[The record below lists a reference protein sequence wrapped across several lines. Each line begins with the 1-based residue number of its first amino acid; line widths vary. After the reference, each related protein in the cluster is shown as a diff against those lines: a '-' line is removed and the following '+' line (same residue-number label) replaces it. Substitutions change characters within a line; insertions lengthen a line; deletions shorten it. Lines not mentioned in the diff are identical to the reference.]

1 MFPKSKAAPLPLWA
15 IAGLQL
21 VLVSAQTAAQAQAQA
36 PAPASP
42 TPASTRSE
50 PADPKAPVS
59 AALYVSPL
67 RAYQSFAEP
76 QVAPWRETNDVVR
89 QRGGWR
95 AYAREA
101 REPDAPQPAARG
113 ASQPAPAAKPASGG
127 HAGHEMK

>member
-1 MFPKSKAAPLPLWA
+1 MFPKSKAAALPLWA

-36 PAPASP
+36 SAPASPAPAS
-42 TPASTRSE
+42 ARSD
-50 PADPKAPVS
+50 PADPKAQVP

-67 RAYQSFAEP
+67 RAYQGFAET
-76 QVAPWRETNDVVR
+76 QVAPWRETNELVR

-101 REPDAPQPAARG
+101 REPDAPKPAAPG
-113 ASQPAPAAKPASGG
+113 ASEPMPAAKPASGG
-127 HAGHEMK
+127 HAGHVMK

>member
-1 MFPKSKAAPLPLWA
+1 MFSKSEAATLPLWA

-21 VLVSAQTAAQAQAQA
+21 VLVFAPSAPQARATEPA
-36 PAPASP
+36 SPAPASARP
-42 TPASTRSE
+42 D
-50 PADPKAPVS
+50 PADPKAPAP

-67 RAYQSFAEP
+67 RAYQGFAEP
-76 QVAPWRETNDVVR
+76 QVAPWRKTNELVR

-95 AYAREA
+95 AYARES
-101 REPDAPQPAARG
+101 REPDAVQPAARG

>member
-1 MFPKSKAAPLPLWA
+1 MFPKSKAVPLPLWA

-21 VLVSAQTAAQAQAQA
+21 VLVAAPTAAQAQATA
-36 PAPASP
+36 PASPAPASARP
-42 TPASTRSE
+42 D
-50 PADPKAPVS
+50 PADPKAPVP

-67 RAYQSFAEP
+67 RAYQGFAEP
-76 QVAPWRETNDVVR
+76 QVAPWRETNELVR

>member
-1 MFPKSKAAPLPLWA
+1 MFSKSRAALLPLWA

-21 VLVSAQTAAQAQAQA
+21 VLAPSQGAAQATA
-36 PAPASP
+36 PTPP
-42 TPASTRSE
+42 TPAGVRSD
-50 PADPKAPVS
+50 PADPKAQVP

-67 RAYQSFAEP
+67 RAYQGLAETP
-76 QVAPWRETNDVVR
+76 VAPWRDTNELVR

-101 REPDAPQPAARG
+101 REPDAPKPAAPG
-113 ASQPAPAAKPASGG
+113 VSQPAPAATPGSGG

>member
-1 MFPKSKAAPLPLWA
+1 MFPTSKAAALPLWA

-21 VLVSAQTAAQAQAQA
+21 VLGSAEAQAQAT
-36 PAPASP
+36 APASP
-42 TPASTRSE
+42 TPASARPQ
-50 PADPKAPVS
+50 PADPKAQVP

-67 RAYQSFAEP
+67 RAYQGFNEP
-76 QVAPWRETNDVVR
+76 EVAPWRDTNALVH

-101 REPDAPQPAARG
+101 REPDAPGPLAPG
-113 ASQPAPAAKPASGG
+113 ASQAAPAAKPASGG

>member
-21 VLVSAQTAAQAQAQA
+21 VLVAAPTAAQVQATA
-36 PAPASP
+36 PASPAPAS
-42 TPASTRSE
+42 ARSD
-50 PADPKAPVS
+50 PADPKAPVP
-59 AALYVSPL
+59 AALYASPL
-67 RAYQSFAEP
+67 RAFQGFAEP
-76 QVAPWRETNDVVR
+76 QVAPWRETNELVR

-101 REPDAPQPAARG
+101 REPDVPASAARG